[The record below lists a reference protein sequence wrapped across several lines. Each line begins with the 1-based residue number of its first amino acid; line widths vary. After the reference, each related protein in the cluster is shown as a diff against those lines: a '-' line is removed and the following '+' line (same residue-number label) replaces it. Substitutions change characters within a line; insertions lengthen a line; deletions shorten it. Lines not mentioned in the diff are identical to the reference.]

1 MKKLIAVILVIGV
14 ALFSSS
20 FSQTDETSKPQ
31 IKWFT
36 MEQAVKANETAP
48 RKIFF
53 DVYTQWCGWCK
64 RMDATTFQHPQII
77 EYINENFYAV
87 KFDAESKKEINVNG
101 KKYANPN
108 RTHEFA
114 LKMLQGKMSYPSFVV
129 YDETLNN
136 IGIIP
141 GFKSAKDF
149 EPILN
154 YFASNT
160 YKTKSW
166 EEYRTDFKGK
176 IE

>member
-1 MKKLIAVILVIGV
+1 MRKFIAGIAVIGLM
-14 ALFSSS
+14 LFASS
-20 FSQTDETSKPQ
+20 FSFTDETEKPK
-31 IKWFT
+31 INWLT
-36 MEQAVKANETAP
+36 MEEAVKANETAP

-53 DVYTQWCGWCK
+53 DVYTEWCGWCK

-87 KFDAESKKEINVNG
+87 KFDAESKKEISVSG

-114 LKMLQGKMSYPSFVV
+114 VEMLQGKMSYPSFVV
-129 YDETLNN
+129 YDEALSN

-154 YFASNT
+154 YFGTNS

-166 EEYRTDFKGK
+166 EEYRTGFKGK